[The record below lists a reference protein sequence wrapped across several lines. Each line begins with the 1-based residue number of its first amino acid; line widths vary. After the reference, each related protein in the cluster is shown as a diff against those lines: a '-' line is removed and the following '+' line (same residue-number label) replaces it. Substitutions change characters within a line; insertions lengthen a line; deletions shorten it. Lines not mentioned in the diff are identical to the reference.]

1 MRTSETVAKIYPAL
15 VEAQAEFADLK
26 KDATNP
32 YFNSQYVELSQVLT
46 SIRPI
51 MYKRG
56 LAVLQFPGHIA
67 DGKLAITTRLIHT
80 SGEWI
85 EDEAHVPLQK
95 NDPQGF
101 GSTLTYAKRYSIISA
116 LGLVADSDDDGNK
129 GTHTTAKE
137 TPKEPQKEPM
147 KASVSQPI
155 APPKDKKNIQAEVIK
170 ATYNA
175 PKARSEYEIETP
187 DHEHFTVLI
196 KKPIQAFESR
206 QKVEV
211 VGMWESEFKGKV
223 YHMADNIKPLVSET
237 EIPF

>member
-1 MRTSETVAKIYPAL
+1 MRTSESVAKIFPAL
-15 VEAQAEFADLK
+15 IDAQAEFADLK
-26 KDATNP
+26 KDTTNP
-32 YFNSQYVELSQVLT
+32 FFKSHYVELSQVLS
-46 SIRPI
+46 SIRSV
-51 MYKRG
+51 MHKQG

-67 DGKLAITTRLIHT
+67 DSKLAITTRLIHT

-101 GSTLTYAKRYSIISA
+101 GSTLTYAKRYSLIAA
-116 LGLVADSDDDGNK
+116 LGLVADEDDDGNK
-129 GTHTTAKE
+129 GTHAPAKE
-137 TPKEPQKEPM
+137 PTKEPM

-155 APPKDKKNIQAEVIK
+155 APPKDKMNMQAEVIK

-175 PKARSEYEIETP
+175 PKARSEYEIETL
-187 DHEHFTVLI
+187 DHERIVVLI
-196 KKPIQAFESR
+196 KKPIQEFEER

-211 VGMWESEFKGKV
+211 VGMWESEFKGKI

>member
-1 MRTSETVAKIYPAL
+1 MRTSESVAKIFPAL
-15 VEAQAEFADLK
+15 IDAQAEFADLK
-26 KDATNP
+26 KDTTNP
-32 YFNSQYVELSQVLT
+32 FFKSQYVELSQVLS
-46 SIRPI
+46 SIRPV
-51 MYKRG
+51 MHKQG

-67 DGKLAITTRLIHT
+67 DSKLAITTRVIHT

-101 GSTLTYAKRYSIISA
+101 GSTLTYAKRYSLIAA
-116 LGLVADSDDDGNK
+116 LGLVADEDDDGNK
-129 GTHTTAKE
+129 GTAPVKE
-137 TPKEPQKEPM
+137 TPKEPM
-147 KASVSQPI
+147 KASVSQPV
-155 APPKDKKNIQAEVIK
+155 APPKDKKNITAEIIK

-175 PKARSEYEIETP
+175 PKARSEYEVETP

-196 KKPIQAFESR
+196 KKPIQAFEQR

-211 VGMWESEFKGKV
+211 VGMWESEFKGKI
-223 YHMADNIKPLVSET
+223 YHMADNIKPFVTMASEE

>member
-1 MRTSETVAKIYPAL
+1 MRTSDSVAKIYPAL
-15 VEAQAEFADLK
+15 VEAQAEFSDLK
-26 KDATNP
+26 KDTTNP
-32 YFNSQYVELSQVLT
+32 FFKSQYVELSQVLS
-46 SIRPI
+46 SIRPV
-51 MYKRG
+51 MHKQG

-67 DGKLAITTRLIHT
+67 DSKLAITTRVIHV
-80 SGEWI
+80 SGEWV

-101 GSTLTYAKRYSIISA
+101 GSTLTYAKRYSLIAA
-116 LGLVADSDDDGNK
+116 LGLVADEDDDGNK
-129 GTHTTAKE
+129 GTPAATAKE
-137 TPKEPQKEPM
+137 TPKEPL

-155 APPKDKKNIQAEVIK
+155 SPPKEKKNIMAEVIK

-175 PKARSEYEIETP
+175 PKGRSEYEIETP

-196 KKPIQAFESR
+196 KKPIQAFEER

-211 VGMWESEFKGKV
+211 VGIWESEFKGKI
-223 YHMADNIKPLVSET
+223 YHMADHIKPLVSET